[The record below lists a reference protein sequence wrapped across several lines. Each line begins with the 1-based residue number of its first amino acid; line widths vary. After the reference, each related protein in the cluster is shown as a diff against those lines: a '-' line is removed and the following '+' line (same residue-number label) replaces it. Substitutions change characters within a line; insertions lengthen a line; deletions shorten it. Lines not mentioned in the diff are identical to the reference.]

1 MTNSI
6 ETATRSFQELRSL
19 TRTLILATA
28 DETGLPESSTTA
40 FIQDESGDYYIL
52 VSQLARHTANLQVRP
67 QASVMLVEDEATTSQ
82 LFARRRIQLQ
92 CAATQIITEETPAII
107 DQFRKEHGKI
117 IELLSSLPD
126 FVVFRLHPTR
136 GQFVMGFG
144 QAYTLE
150 GHDLG
155 SLSPIRPG
163 T

>member
-1 MTNSI
+1 MNHSI
-6 ETATRSFQELRSL
+6 NIATESFQDLRSL

-28 DETGLPESSTTA
+28 DKTGLPEASTTA
-40 FIQDESGDYYIL
+40 FIQDESGDYFIL
-52 VSQLARHTANLQVRP
+52 VSQLARHTGNLQVRP
-67 QASVMLVEDEATTSQ
+67 QASVMLVEDEAASSQ

-92 CAATQIITEETPAII
+92 CEATLVSTEKAPAII

-126 FVVFRLHPTR
+126 FVLFRLHPTH

-144 QAYTLE
+144 QAYTLD
-150 GHDLG
+150 GPDLG
-155 SLSPIRPG
+155 TLRPIRPG

>member
-28 DETGLPESSTTA
+28 DETGLPEASTTA
-40 FIQDESGDYYIL
+40 FMQDESGDYYVL
-52 VSQLARHTANLQVRP
+52 VSQLARHTSNLQIRP
-67 QASVMLVEDEATTSQ
+67 QASVMLLEDEASTQQ
-82 LFARRRIQLQ
+82 LFARRRLQLQ
-92 CAATQIITEETPAII
+92 CEASRVDAENTQAII
-107 DQFRKEHGKI
+107 EQFRKEHGKI

-126 FVVFRLHPTR
+126 FVVFKLHPLR

-150 GHDLG
+150 GPDLG